1 MLTYVSTNRST
12 EGKTMTSSLPA
23 YDFSSLS
30 DRALDTMLRI
40 VGNVL
45 DASGTVYGPNRDR
58 LLAKEAALTAEAERR
73 DAALIEALSKGVE
86 AGTFSVFDPALGL
99 AQFA

>member
-1 MLTYVSTNRST
+1 
-12 EGKTMTSSLPA
+12 MTSSLPA

-45 DASGTVYGPNRDR
+45 DSLSPASSGLNRDR
-58 LLAKEAALTAEAERR
+58 LLAKEAALTAEVERR
-73 DAALIEALSKGVE
+73 DAALIEALNKGVE